1 MSAAT
6 FTILGSGAGPGAPS
20 FFCDCPGCQEA
31 RQTPQTART
40 RSGALLTTAAH
51 SVLIDAP
58 PDLRQQLLREQ
69 VQRIDTLFLTH
80 WHYDHFGGIGELEYY
95 VKLQR
100 KSPIALYLPPAALVP
115 FQQAFPA
122 LTDIFTVQTWAF
134 FQPHVIDG
142 ISITP
147 LPARHSVETAG
158 FLFSS
163 PDCRLAY
170 FPDTAGLPEETMP
183 QVTGVEYLICDTTFV
198 GENWFP
204 HSHMSLDEAINLGA
218 TVEAGTTVLTHL
230 SIHYSQAV
238 TSNDLQ
244 QLIAGHPN
252 VRVAHD
258 GMALAL

>member
-31 RQTPQTART
+31 RQTPQAART
-40 RSGALLTTAAH
+40 RSGALLTTAEN

-58 PDLRQQLLREQ
+58 PDLRQQLVREQ
-69 VQRIDTLFLTH
+69 VQRIDALFLTH

-100 KSPIALYLPPAALVP
+100 KRPIDLYLPPAALAP

-122 LTDIFTVQTWAF
+122 LAEIFTVQTWAF
-134 FQPHVIDG
+134 FQPTVIDG

-163 PDCRLAY
+163 PYCRLAY
-170 FPDTAGLPEETMP
+170 FPDTAGLPEETIP
-183 QVTGVEYLICDTTFV
+183 QVNGVEYLICDATFV

-204 HSHMSLDEAINLGA
+204 HSHMSLDEAISLGTA
-218 TVEAGTTVLTHL
+218 VKAGTTVLTHL
-230 SIHYSQAV
+230 SIHYSRAV
-238 TSNDLQ
+238 TSSDLQ
-244 QLIAGHPN
+244 QLTAGAPD

-258 GMALAL
+258 GMTLTL